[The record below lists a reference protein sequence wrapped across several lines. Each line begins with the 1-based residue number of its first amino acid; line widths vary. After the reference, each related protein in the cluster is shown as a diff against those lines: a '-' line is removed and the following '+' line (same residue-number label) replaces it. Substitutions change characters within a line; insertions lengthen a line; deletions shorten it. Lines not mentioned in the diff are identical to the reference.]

1 MATKPTTAKTSTKT
15 TTKSKQVVNKTA
27 DKKTPVN
34 KQTKQEKSK
43 FDIYDPCFKTKMCY
57 IYKWLEFMDE
67 TYNDPNDEWREW
79 DEYMV
84 WAVWLRDEQFYRMN
98 KIPWTLLSAHE
109 RTMMGI
115 YDPISKKS
123 LDDGDR
129 P

>member
-1 MATKPTTAKTSTKT
+1 MTTKQSAKTKTSTKSIP
-15 TTKSKQVVNKTA
+15 KGKTA
-27 DKKTPVN
+27 EKKTPVK
-34 KQTKQEKSK
+34 KQTKEEKPK
-43 FDIYDPCFKTKMCY
+43 FDVYDPCFKTKMSY
-57 IYKWLEFMDE
+57 VYSWLEFMDE

-84 WAVWLRDEQFYRMN
+84 WAVWLRDEQFYRAN
-98 KIPWTLLSAHE
+98 NITWTLLSAHE

-123 LDDGDR
+123 IDDGDR

>member
-1 MATKPTTAKTSTKT
+1 MITKKSTVKTSTKT
-15 TTKSKQVVNKTA
+15 TTNSKTA
-27 DKKTPVN
+27 DKKTPVK
-34 KQTKQEKSK
+34 KQTKSEKPK
-43 FDIYDPCFKTKMCY
+43 FDVHNPCFKTKMSY
-57 IYKWLEFMDE
+57 VYKWLDYMDE
-67 TYNDPNDEWREW
+67 TYNDPNDDWLEW

-84 WAVWLRDEQFYRMN
+84 WAVWLRDEEFYRAN
-98 KIPWTLLSAHE
+98 NIPLTLLSAHE